1 MDRSIKWFAWLAI
14 AAGIALM
21 GFAVRDFAASG
32 DYPPSGLSCR
42 ALCGLS
48 LIAAELLGNE
58 IGQRVLAGLQLA
70 LGLCSAVLG
79 VKLIKGR

>member
-1 MDRSIKWFAWLAI
+1 MDRRIKWFAWLAI

-32 DYPPSGLSCR
+32 DYPPPGLSCR

-58 IGQRVLAGLQLA
+58 IGQRALAGLQLA
-70 LGLCSAVLG
+70 LGLCSAALG